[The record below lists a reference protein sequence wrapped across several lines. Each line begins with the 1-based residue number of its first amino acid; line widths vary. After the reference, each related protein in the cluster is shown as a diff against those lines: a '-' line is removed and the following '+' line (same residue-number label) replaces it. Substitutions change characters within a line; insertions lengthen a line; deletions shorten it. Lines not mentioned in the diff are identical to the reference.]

1 MGLKSNQAI
10 KTSKEKKLASHGV
23 RAYGKS
29 LGEALAEA
37 MQGQHAPGSW
47 ENSSEQNKSLRSQGC
62 QSSGGDRKQPN
73 LEHNPFHPPNFPVL
87 IPYSP
92 SNLLV

>member
-10 KTSKEKKLASHGV
+10 KTPKEKKLASHGV

-29 LGEALAEA
+29 LGEALTEA

-47 ENSSEQNKSLRSQGC
+47 ENSSEQNKFLRSLGWT
-62 QSSGGDRKQPN
+62 QSSGGTENNQT
-73 LEHNPFHPPNFPVL
+73 
-87 IPYSP
+87 
-92 SNLLV
+92 